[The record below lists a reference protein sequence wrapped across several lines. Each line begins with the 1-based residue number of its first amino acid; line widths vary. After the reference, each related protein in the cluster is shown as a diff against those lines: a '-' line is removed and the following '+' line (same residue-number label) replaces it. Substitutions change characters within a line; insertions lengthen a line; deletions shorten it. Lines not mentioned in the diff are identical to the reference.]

1 MHSSMLEIHRHT
13 SATPSCEAREVD
25 RRSIR
30 LERIIM
36 SSLPK
41 LSSLEKQM
49 TLWFVILSC
58 VVALLCAPALFAQT
72 DTARLTGTVS
82 DANGAVV
89 SGATVTVTNLG
100 TGKSVEVQTGG
111 EGTYSIP
118 ALPPGSYKVDVK
130 QAGFKTVSQQITLQ
144 TQQVGALD
152 VRLEVGQV
160 TENLTVN
167 SDLPLVESASSN
179 ISDVVEGAQITKLP
193 LNGRNFTQL
202 ATLVPG
208 VTR

>member
-1 MHSSMLEIHRHT
+1 MR
-13 SATPSCEAREVD
+13 
-25 RRSIR
+25 
-30 LERIIM
+30 
-36 SSLPK
+36 SLPK
-41 LSSLEKQM
+41 QSSLERQA
-49 TLWFVILSC
+49 TRWFTILSC
-58 VVALLCAPALFAQT
+58 LLALVLAPATFAQT

-89 SGATVTVTNLG
+89 PGATLTVTNLG
-100 TGKSVEVQTGG
+100 TGKTIDVQTGP

-130 QAGFKTVSQQITLQ
+130 QTGFKTVTQQITLQ

-152 VRLEVGQV
+152 VKLEVGQV
-160 TENLTVN
+160 NENLTVT

-202 ATLVPG
+202 A
-208 VTR
+208 